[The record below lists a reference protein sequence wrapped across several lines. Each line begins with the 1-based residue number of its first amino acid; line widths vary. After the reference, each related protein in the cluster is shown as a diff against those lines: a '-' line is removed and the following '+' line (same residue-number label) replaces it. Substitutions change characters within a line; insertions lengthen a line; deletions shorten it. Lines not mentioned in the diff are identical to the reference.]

1 MAHRSPFKFFDRC
14 DLVWRKGD
22 VLSSSV
28 LGSLIRINDT
38 REKKRKKGKKV
49 QAFNYSTRYRALYPG
64 YIEINYG
71 QIGRYLYGR
80 RYVDKVSLSRATIL
94 FFAVRVLDNSG

>member
-1 MAHRSPFKFFDRC
+1 M
-14 DLVWRKGD
+14 
-22 VLSSSV
+22 
-28 LGSLIRINDT
+28 I
-38 REKKRKKGKKV
+38 REKKKRGKKV